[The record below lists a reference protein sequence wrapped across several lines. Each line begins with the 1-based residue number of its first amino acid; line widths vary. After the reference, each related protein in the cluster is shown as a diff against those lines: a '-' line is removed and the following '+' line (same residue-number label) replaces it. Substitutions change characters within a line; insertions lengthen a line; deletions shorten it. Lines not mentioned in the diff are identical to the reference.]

1 MADNPNVNGIQ
12 VAADDRSGV
21 FVQRTVPGGA
31 TGVTVN
37 SVSVTTGGGTL
48 VGANPSRQALLLVNT
63 SSVAL
68 EISPTSGLRSA
79 QAFRFPLA
87 PRSQPPI
94 RASCTPG
101 RAPVPPASGT
111 GTSTTPRPSL
121 GRRPPCTASQ

>member
-68 EISPTSGLRSA
+68 EISPTSGF
-79 QAFRFPLA
+79 AFGAGFPLPA
-87 PRSQPPI
+87 GATFSTAYQGVMYARSG
-94 RASCTPG
+94 S
-101 RAPVPPASGT
+101 S
-111 GTSTTPRPSL
+111 
-121 GRRPPCTASQ
+121 TASVRYWDEYDT